1 MFLVEA
7 VGSECAFLS
16 LTLTYILLFPCTIIH
31 YILCLIAST
40 YSLHF
45 VIFTFFVEKS
55 WMILLYI
62 Y

>member
-1 MFLVEA
+1 MEA

-16 LTLTYILLFPCTIIH
+16 LILTYILLFPLAIEH
-31 YILCLIAST
+31 YILCPTSST
-40 YSLHF
+40 YSLYF